1 MKVILKNNQEIEVT
15 NANINY
21 NAYLADDDSRS
32 SISFTIEDDSVT
44 VESLVEMLTKENLA
58 SIQIV
63 SESKT
68 ITKENVKLSNII
80 ENISDSRHNI
90 EVRATL

>member
-21 NAYLADDDSRS
+21 NAYLADDDSRI